1 MENQKILLLNFH
13 FVVIYIIHK
22 MLELLKNPLKYLK
35 DSIFECFF
43 EKYDLLLFFLAKINI
58 FDNM

>member
-1 MENQKILLLNFH
+1 
-13 FVVIYIIHK
+13 